1 MGGSEEGKP
10 PKLEDH
16 CIYCGVIEGQ
26 NHDRNCPD
34 RKRDTLSDRVPSS
47 LRRMVVWS
55 EEDLREFRRKV
66 NKFKKDPQAY
76 AEFLE
81 DGVILH
87 TLILDKLVKE
97 PPPGRIGAQ
106 VLASAIKEFRG
117 IADDVHGE
125 LQKQAALKEA
135 QKRGTKSE

>member
-1 MGGSEEGKP
+1 
-10 PKLEDH
+10 
-16 CIYCGVIEGQ
+16 
-26 NHDRNCPD
+26 
-34 RKRDTLSDRVPSS
+34 
-47 LRRMVVWS
+47 MVVWS